1 MLKLIRSCQRVPQFK
16 IDKLIQMAKDFFFST
31 EPPTTVLL
39 CGGMLKNKF

>member
-16 IDKLIQMAKDFFFST
+16 IDELIQIVKYSFST

>member
-16 IDKLIQMAKDFFFST
+16 IDELIQMVKDLFST